1 MLAAEAL
8 SLIEENENNL
18 NQNIM
23 HVSQMF
29 TFNPIQDGH
38 FRGYSRMD
46 GGGEAKRPFLPK
58 IPKICHRYLTMIE
71 LAQVIPY
78 LRKIKQTYKSR
89 DTLLDVC

>member
-38 FRGYSRMD
+38 FRGYSRM
-46 GGGEAKRPFLPK
+46 GGRQRGPFSL
-58 IPKICHRYLTMIE
+58 
-71 LAQVIPY
+71 
-78 LRKIKQTYKSR
+78 KSLKSVT
-89 DTLLDVC
+89 DI

>member
-46 GGGEAKRPFLPK
+46 GGGGKKALSP
-58 IPKICHRYLTMIE
+58 
-71 LAQVIPY
+71 
-78 LRKIKQTYKSR
+78 
-89 DTLLDVC
+89 